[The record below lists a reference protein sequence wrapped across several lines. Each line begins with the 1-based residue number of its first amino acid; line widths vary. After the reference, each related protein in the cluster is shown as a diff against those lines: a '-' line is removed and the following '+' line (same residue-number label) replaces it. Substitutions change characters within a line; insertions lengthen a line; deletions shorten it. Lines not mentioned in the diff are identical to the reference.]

1 MKNRGFGKKK
11 AGLLLCLSLLLF
23 TGCGEGQAAGGTGLD
38 SGSAQAEAG
47 GTVQESTPAGAGG
60 MVQNGSAPQEGVPTE
75 SGSAVNG
82 SVPQESVPA
91 EAGALTCSPKLPEA
105 ASYTEAFNAV

>member
-60 MVQNGSAPQEGVPTE
+60 MVQNGSAPPRQADVPCRK
-75 SGSAVNG
+75 ARR
-82 SVPQESVPA
+82 QRQA
-91 EAGALTCSPKLPEA
+91 ELERMTASPL
-105 ASYTEAFNAV
+105 